1 MEFFQA
7 LTKLTGKKINQH
19 NVGLFVDNGT
29 LKPVCTEFRNLK
41 FYHYQGIYFRC
52 IGCGN
57 CVAKCPSE
65 AINLHK
71 RERQFIPFPTMDALF
86 DKIMERKLALEKQS
100 KN

>member
-1 MEFFQA
+1 MVTNFYAEVDVDICTGCETCIQICPMEA
-7 LTKLTGKKINQH
+7 IE
-19 NVGLFVDNGT
+19 
-29 LKPVCTEFRNLK
+29 LKDDVAKVMLK
-41 FYHYQGIYFRC
+41 RC

-57 CVAKCPSE
+57 CVPKCPSE

-86 DKIMERKLALEKQS
+86 DKIMERKLTLEKQN